1 MPFVIIDGMKAKL
14 NIDKAGRVI
23 LPQAVRRQF
32 HLVAGDHLDLQ
43 ILPDGIFLKV
53 HDRQAHLVENNGLLV
68 HEGEPTGDLNQAVEL
83 SRSSRD
89 AEVLGWRK

>member
-1 MPFVIIDGMKAKL
+1 MPFAILNGMKDVL
-14 NIDKAGRVI
+14 SIDKAGRVI

-32 HLVAGDHLDLQ
+32 HLVAGDCLELKL
-43 ILPDGIFLKV
+43 LPDGIFLKA

-68 HEGEPTGDLNQAVEL
+68 HEGEPTGDLIQAIEW

-89 AEVLGWRK
+89 EEVRGWRQ